1 MGLASKGNAILVVSA
16 NGMGK
21 RTLLDEF
28 TLQKR
33 GGKGI
38 LYYKVTE
45 KTGGIVTF
53 KVTRAEQD
61 LLLITSAGIIIRTP
75 VESIS
80 QLGRITSGVKLI
92 SLDEGVSIVSAAL
105 AKREDE
111 APEQNEDA

>member
-1 MGLASKGNAILVVSA
+1 MEKRYMQVCETASCKDSFFWA
-16 NGMGK
+16 
-21 RTLLDEF
+21 R
-28 TLQKR
+28 
-33 GGKGI
+33 
-38 LYYKVTE
+38 
-45 KTGGIVTF
+45 
-53 KVTRAEQD
+53 QD